1 MNFGNIATAMVT
13 PFDKNENID
22 FQKLSKLIDYLLN
35 NGTDSLVVAGTTGE
49 SPTLSEEEKVAL
61 IQYSVKEAAGRAP
74 IIAGTGSN
82 NTKASIKLTKKAE
95 EAGADAVMLVTPYY
109 NKPSQEGMY
118 RHFRAIAE
126 ETSLPVMLY
135 NVPGRTA
142 ASLAPE
148 TTIRL
153 AEIPNIIAIKEASGD
168 LDAITKIV
176 AETPEDFAVYSGDD
190 SLTLPALSVGA
201 RGIVSVASHII
212 GPEMQEMI
220 KHYTEGNTA
229 QAALIHQK
237 LLPLMKGLFAAPNP
251 SPLKTALQLKG
262 LDVGSVR
269 LPLIP
274 LNEDERL
281 RLSSLMNGL

>member
-22 FQKLSKLIDYLLN
+22 FHKLSKLIDYLVN

-61 IQYSVKEAAGRAP
+61 IQYSVKEAAGRVP

-153 AEIPNIIAIKEASGD
+153 AEIPNVIAIKEASGD

-176 AETPEDFAVYSGDD
+176 AETPDDFAVYSGDD

-201 RGIVSVASHII
+201 RGIVSVASHIV
-212 GPEMQEMI
+212 GQEMQEMI